1 MVDGGLRQLY
11 IALALLLNH
20 SSNFHLSF
28 LCSINPAHNIVCEL
42 ASWRIFLVSF
52 GSWKARGFIKAHL
65 LLVFIFRWFCIRFM

>member
-1 MVDGGLRQLY
+1 MGDFVNCVSFRVLSLVIQELPTNAINCFTD

-42 ASWRIFLVSF
+42 A
-52 GSWKARGFIKAHL
+52 
-65 LLVFIFRWFCIRFM
+65 CD